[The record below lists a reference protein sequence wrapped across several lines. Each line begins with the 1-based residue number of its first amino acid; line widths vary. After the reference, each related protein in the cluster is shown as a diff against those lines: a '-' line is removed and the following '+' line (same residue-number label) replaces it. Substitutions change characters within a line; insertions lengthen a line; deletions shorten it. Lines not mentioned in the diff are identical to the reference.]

1 MNENP
6 KDSSTKGSRTEP
18 STSGAAGGRQDAK
31 VQGEGDYEAT
41 HRYQKEIGD
50 FMQSADIDEL
60 AHEAAPR
67 SKDEEQ
73 QMLSAEERGR
83 ERSKGD
89 DPADLKEMSTGAAP
103 RPPRGPEGAS
113 RR

>member
-6 KDSSTKGSRTEP
+6 KDSSTQGTRSEP
-18 STSGAAGGRQDAK
+18 SNCGAAGGRQDAK
-31 VQGEGDYEAT
+31 VQGEGDYQAT

-73 QMLSAEERGR
+73 LLLSAEERGR

-89 DPADLKEMSTGAAP
+89 DPADLQEMSRGAGQRSP
-103 RPPRGPEGAS
+103 RSPEGGS

>member
-1 MNENP
+1 MNENL
-6 KDSSTKGSRTEP
+6 KDSSTPGTRADDP
-18 STSGAAGGRQDAK
+18 K

-50 FMQSADIDEL
+50 FMQSADIEQL

-67 SKDEEQ
+67 SKEEEQ
-73 QMLSAEERGR
+73 QLRSAEERGR

-89 DPADLKEMSTGAAP
+89 DPADLQEMSRGAARRAP
-103 RPPRGPEGAS
+103 SSPEGAS
-113 RR
+113 ER